1 MKAIAVTA
9 VLAILCVVARA
20 ATITAAS
27 TSLAHVSNAIASAS
41 SGDVVAIP
49 AGSSTWTASLL
60 VTNSSL
66 TIIGA
71 GTNYTILTRTNG
83 SLFDLRPI
91 NGIVRV
97 SSVSFVGGW
106 TDPLIELVGRNEAGS
121 GNPIYS
127 FRIDRCRFTQG
138 KRSINPNYYVLGLV
152 DQCTFSNC
160 NIAVGVTG
168 DNSASWARPITIG
181 TTNTICIER
190 CAFMVDNSAPS
201 EPNEQ
206 IYHQNGGRTVTRF
219 NTFDGSSAS
228 SYNFLPFESHGNWSS
243 SATVSAY
250 STNALEV
257 RGQPLIEIYGNTFA
271 AHHSYRMIYL
281 RGGMSIIASNVLT
294 YASGGAPSSIELTEE
309 ETWQT
314 SFFTTLRTNW
324 PAHDGITNSF
334 FWGNTLNG
342 SSTAVALNYTNS
354 AYSIAENRDYWKQA
368 PNSTNGSPAGLYN
381 GFTMLAYPHPRAT
394 AEDGAGPI
402 TIGTA
407 RVGSIQS
414 PQ

>member
-1 MKAIAVTA
+1 MKTKAAITA
-9 VLAILCVVARA
+9 LVMMCVGVRA
-20 ATITAAS
+20 ATIIAAS
-27 TSLAHVSNAIASAS
+27 TSLAHVSNAVASAS
-41 SGDVVAIP
+41 AGDTISIP
-49 AGSSTWTASLL
+49 AGSSTWAASLL

-66 TIIGA
+66 TILGS
-71 GTNYTILTRTNG
+71 GTNATILTRTNG
-83 SLFDLRPI
+83 SLFYLRPV
-91 NGIVRV
+91 NGIIRV
-97 SSVSFVGGW
+97 SAVSFVGGW

-127 FRIDRCRFTQG
+127 MRIDRCRFTQG
-138 KRSINPNYYVLGLV
+138 KRAINPNYYVQGLV

-168 DNSASWARPITIG
+168 DNAASWARPIAIG
-181 TTNTICIER
+181 TTNTICVER
-190 CAFMVDNSAPS
+190 CAFIVDNSAPA

-206 IYHQNGGRTVTRF
+206 IYHQNGGRTVTRY

-228 SYNFLPFESHGNWSS
+228 SYNLLPFESHGNWSS

-257 RGQPLIEIYGNTFA
+257 RGQPLIEIYGNTFS

-281 RGGMSIIASNVLT
+281 RGGMCVIASNVLT

-314 SFFTTLRTNW
+314 SLFSTLRTNW

-342 SSTAVALNYTNS
+342 SASTVALNYTNS
-354 AYSIAENRDYWKQA
+354 AVAIQANRDYWMQA
-368 PNSTNGSPAGLYN
+368 PNATNGSPAGTFN
-381 GFTMLAYPHPRAT
+381 GFAFLSYPHPRAL
-394 AEDGAGPI
+394 AEDGPGTI

-407 RVGSIQS
+407 TVGTLNA
-414 PQ
+414 P